1 MASSVLA
8 AFSTQM
14 NLIFLLPWLLV
25 LSNTLVGV
33 KPVIAQLNYF
43 CPNTTGNYT
52 GESKYES
59 NLNRLLYRSLYN
71 DGSNSIYAKAS
82 KGEDPDKV
90 HGVFLCRGDV
100 APKDC
105 QNCIDVATDQIL
117 RVCQPKKRA
126 IIWYDECLVR
136 YSNVPFT
143 STLDLAGGLVMIN
156 VENIS
161 QPEQFKG
168 ILIAMFNNL
177 TTEAT
182 SVNNNLKY
190 AANSEGISLSQELYR
205 LYGMV
210 QCLPDLSAVDC
221 LNCLS
226 TAFGNTPSD
235 PIRKGCRVLFASCN
249 YRYELYPFLS
259 PGGRGLEAPP
269 PSTSGSQIN
278 KDEGGNSSKTKLISI
293 IIGVIAL
300 LAVVLSG
307 TSFYLVKRRRQIEKE
322 ADESSQEIQFLNTVV
337 GTLGEDFPNDDFHS
351 ENHSRSKEFPVV
363 KLDLVRAATENFS
376 EENKLGEGGFGPVYK
391 GTLANGVAIAIKR
404 LSRTSG
410 QGLKEFKNE
419 VVLIAKLQHR
429 NLVRL
434 LGCCLEGNEA
444 LLIYEFMPNKSLDFL
459 FLDSRENEILDWRKR
474 LHIIK
479 GIARGIMYLHEDS
492 RLRIIH
498 RDLKASNV
506 LLDKDMNPKISD
518 FGMAKMFSGNQ
529 REANTNRV
537 VGTYGYMAP
546 EYAMEGLF
554 STKSDVFSFGVLV
567 LEIVSGRKNTG
578 YLSEDGQSLLNFA
591 WKLWREGHGLELM
604 DPCLSQSCV
613 AAEITKCIHIGLLCV
628 QQDPADRPTM
638 SSIIFMLENDPQ
650 TLPQPSQPAFSI
662 GRTVMRP
669 AEPESND
676 QLCSVNEVTLS
687 ILSPR

>member
-1 MASSVLA
+1 MASVIVLR
-8 AFSTQM
+8 STRKILM
-14 NLIFLLPWLLV
+14 FLLPWLLV
-25 LSNTLVGV
+25 PSNILVGV
-33 KPVIAQLNYF
+33 KPAKISPLANY
-43 CPNTTGNYT
+43 CPRTTSNYT
-52 GESKYES
+52 QGSNFQS

-71 DGSNSIYAKAS
+71 NGGNSIYAKAS
-82 KGEDPDKV
+82 EGEDPDKV

-105 QNCIDVATDQIL
+105 QNCIDVATEQIL
-117 RVCQPKKRA
+117 RVCAFKKQA
-126 IIWYDECLVR
+126 IIWYDQCLIR
-136 YSNVPFT
+136 YSNVSFA
-143 STLDLAGGLVMIN
+143 STLGRSVSLLMYNTQN
-156 VENIS
+156 VS
-161 QPEQFKG
+161 RPEQFKG
-168 ILIAMFNNL
+168 NLSAMFDNL
-177 TTEAT
+177 TTQAT
-182 SVNNNLKY
+182 SVNPNQKY
-190 AANSEGISLSQELYR
+190 AANSDEISLFQK

-221 LNCLS
+221 RTCLNTALS
-226 TAFGNTPSD
+226 VMSNQ
-235 PIRKGCRVLFASCN
+235 LFDAKVPRGGRALSASCN
-249 YRYELYPFLS
+249 LRYELYPFLS
-259 PGGRGLEAPP
+259 PGERGLEAPP
-269 PSTSGSQIN
+269 PSTSQVNEDKGRTT
-278 KDEGGNSSKTKLISI
+278 SKTKLISI
-293 IIGVIAL
+293 IIGIIAL
-300 LAVVLSG
+300 LAVLLAGS
-307 TSFYLVKRRRQIEKE
+307 SFYLVKRRKRVAKE
-322 ADESSQEIQFLNTVV
+322 ANESSQEIQFLNTVV
-337 GTLGEDFPNDDFHS
+337 EALGEDFSNDDFHS
-351 ENHSRSKEFPVV
+351 ENQSRSQEFPVV
-363 KLDLVRAATENFS
+363 KLDLIRAATDNFS
-376 EENKLGEGGFGPVYK
+376 EENKLGEGGFGSVYK
-391 GTLANGVAIAIKR
+391 GTLANGIAIAIKR

-419 VVLIAKLQHR
+419 AVLIARLQHR

-444 LLIYEFMPNKSLDFL
+444 LLIYEFMPNKSLDFFL
-459 FLDSRENEILDWRKR
+459 FGSRENENLDWRQR

-479 GIARGIMYLHEDS
+479 GIARGILYLHEDS

-578 YLSEDGQSLLNFA
+578 YLSEHGQSLLNFA
-591 WKLWREGHGLELM
+591 WKLWHEGHGLEFM
-604 DPCLSQSCV
+604 DPCLRQSFV

-628 QQDPADRPTM
+628 EQDPADRPTM
-638 SSIIFMLENDPQ
+638 SSVVFMLENDPQ
-650 TLPQPSQPAFSI
+650 TLPQPSQPTFSTRRI
-662 GRTVMRP
+662 VSRS
-669 AEPESND
+669 AEPQSND